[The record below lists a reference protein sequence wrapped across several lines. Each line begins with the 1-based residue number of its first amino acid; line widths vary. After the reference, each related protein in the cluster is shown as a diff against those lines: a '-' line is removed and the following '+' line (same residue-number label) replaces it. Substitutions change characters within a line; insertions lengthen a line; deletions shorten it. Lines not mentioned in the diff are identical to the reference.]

1 MWLPKALARTLGPN
15 LERMGLHR
23 RELYYKQRRCI
34 SVYWSW
40 SPTPSNHHSKSWR
53 YKHRQP
59 INRAKLARVA
69 AALKNEHTHIA
80 TDSASALWQK
90 GNSILFPQSMKR
102 LEHAKLLLE
111 TIVQHIQLSKDII
124 HLYMV

>member
-1 MWLPKALARTLGPN
+1 LG
-15 LERMGLHR
+15 
-23 RELYYKQRRCI
+23 
-34 SVYWSW
+34 
-40 SPTPSNHHSKSWR
+40 T
-53 YKHRQP
+53 
-59 INRAKLARVA
+59 A